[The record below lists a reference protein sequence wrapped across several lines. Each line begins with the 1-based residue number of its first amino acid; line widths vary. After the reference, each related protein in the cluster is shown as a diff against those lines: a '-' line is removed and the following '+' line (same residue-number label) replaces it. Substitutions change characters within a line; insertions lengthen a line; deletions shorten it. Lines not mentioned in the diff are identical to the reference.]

1 MQPVISILYAHRN
14 RDSERIKISFDSL
27 RKQELQNFEVIFVDY
42 GSRNKLVNELEEL
55 EREFPF
61 VRFYHLPVAQLLW
74 NKSKALNFGITK
86 ASGEYIFIADIDLV
100 FHPQTSVLWKKFQ
113 NPDKFYLFKLGYL
126 EKEESQKLSGNYVFE
141 DLKPARV
148 GEVNGM
154 ILTSRE
160 SLMKV
165 NGLDEFFHFYGA
177 EDEDLF
183 ARLENAGCQKEQRKE
198 EYFYHN
204 WHQSFSGAED
214 ILLTGNPRVKFI
226 MRINQRHFE
235 RNRDRGI
242 IKPLRQGEMG
252 DFIAAERSEALKNPD
267 KKLEIPNI
275 LARVEHL
282 LREELPSRKGEVVRM
297 EFFEDDFYTSL
308 KHRLKKGLGKQTQPY
323 ISMKEVND
331 MVLKEILYN
340 YRDHNYSFRLGEDLK
355 RIDFILEV

>member
-1 MQPVISILYAHRN
+1 MEPVISILYTHRN
-14 RDSERIKISFDSL
+14 RDSERIKTSFESL

-42 GSRNKLVNELEEL
+42 GSGNKLVNELEEL

-61 VRFYHLPVAQLLW
+61 VRFYHLAVPQLLW

-86 ASGEYIFIADIDLV
+86 AKGDYVFIADIDLV
-100 FHPQTSVLWKKFQ
+100 FHPETSLLWEKLQ
-113 NPDKFYLFKLGYL
+113 SPDKFYLFQLGYL
-126 EKEESQKLSGNYVFE
+126 DKAESQKLSGNYEFG

-160 SLMKV
+160 SLMRV

-183 ARLENAGCQKEQRKE
+183 ARLENAGYQKEQSKE

-214 ILLTGNPRVKFI
+214 SLLTGNPRVKYI

-242 IKPLRQGEMG
+242 VKPLRQEGMG
-252 DFIAAERSEALKNPD
+252 NFIAAERSEALKNPD
-267 KKLEIPNI
+267 IKLEIPNI
-275 LARVEHL
+275 LVRVEHL
-282 LREELPSRKGEVVRM
+282 LREELPSRKGEVVKAV
-297 EFFEDDFYTSL
+297 FFEDDYYNSPKYKL
-308 KHRLKKGLGKQTQPY
+308 KVRLGKQTQPY

-331 MVLKEILYN
+331 MILKEILYN
-340 YRDHNYSFRLGEDLK
+340 YRDHNYSFEIKEDLK
-355 RIDFILEV
+355 SIVFIIEL